1 MILQVSPD
9 APLLVRAA
17 ATTILYAHIGGA
29 FTGMI
34 SGFVAI
40 FAPKGQALHR
50 AAGNVFFVAMLIM
63 SGVGGSV
70 APFLGDPGSAMGGIF
85 TFYLVAT
92 AWATV
97 KRPDGQTGMFEIGGL
112 LSALSVVAGAIWV
125 AMMAYAAPRHQIQGV
140 PYLVPVLFSVLAT
153 LAAGCDLNAILRGGL
168 AGTSRIARHA
178 WRMSFAL
185 FVAAGSFAGQPKAV
199 PAFLRGTPVH
209 YAPALLAIALLIFW
223 LVRVRIPS
231 RPKPQRGPRLSPTLS
246 PTA

>member
-17 ATTILYAHIGGA
+17 ATTLLYAHIGGA

-40 FAPKGQALHR
+40 FAPKGETLHR
-50 AAGNVFFVAMLIM
+50 AAGNIFFVAMLIM

-70 APFLGDPGSAMGGIF
+70 APFLGDPGSAMGGVF
-85 TFYLVAT
+85 TFYLTAT

-97 KRPDGQTGMFEIGGL
+97 KRQDGQTGMFEIGGL
-112 LSALSVVAGAIWV
+112 LGALSVVAGAAWV
-125 AMMAYAAPRHQIQGV
+125 CALAYAAPHHAIQGV
-140 PYLVPVLFSVLAT
+140 PYQVTLLFIGLGA
-153 LAAGCDLNAILRGGL
+153 LAAGGDLHAILRGGL
-168 AGTSRIARHA
+168 SGTPRIARHA

-199 PAFLRGTPVH
+199 PAFLRGTPAH

-231 RPKPQRGPRLSPTLS
+231 RPKPRRGVGLAPTLS

>member
-40 FAPKGQALHR
+40 FAPKGQTLHR

-70 APFLGDPGSAMGGIF
+70 SPFLGDPGSAVAGVF

-97 KRPDGQTGMFEIGGL
+97 KRPGGQTGMFEVGGL
-112 LSALSVVAGAIWV
+112 LGALSVVAGAV
-125 AMMAYAAPRHQIQGV
+125 GVGMLAYAAPRHQIQGV
-140 PYLVPVLFSVLAT
+140 PYLVPLIVAGIAT
-153 LAAGCDLNAILRGGL
+153 LAAGSDLNAILRGGL
-168 AGTSRIARHA
+168 SGTPRIARHA
-178 WRMSFAL
+178 WRMSLAL

-209 YAPALLAIALLIFW
+209 YAPALLAIGLLIFW
-223 LVRVRIPS
+223 LIRVRIPS
-231 RPKPQRGPRLSPTLS
+231 RPKPRRGPGLSPTLS
-246 PTA
+246 PTT